1 VLEALE
7 DPLSPSPYSPTT
19 GATTSAA
26 SLLRGLERSII
37 NLSQELYTIG
47 RRYSDLV
54 TSLII
59 QRECVQCTTIAQLP
73 DDMLV
78 EIFKFVVK
86 DGSHHLGPLL
96 FVDKRFHSLIK
107 STPILWTDICINIG
121 NVLRGSHDISSG
133 YMAACFRNS
142 QAALFSVSIDMLD
155 IPRPAE
161 LASFLFDK
169 LRLQINSQDTKGQ
182 YKLTLD
188 AVAFAVTELNWDESD
203 PFYGKALDAVE
214 GIVSLIAGTRG
225 ARMRRWKS
233 LRVSLGSWIPA
244 DLDNIW
250 TLFCGASPNLK
261 DFDFYSV
268 STRSV
273 PNIGL
278 FELSTVRNLTISGAA
293 EPSLTK
299 LRLGLLTALSIEF
312 NSRFDLMDSLP
323 SCIALRELS
332 LSVGYQEGDLYQ
344 RDVCLPSLRKLILKG
359 YTEYLKATRLLTP
372 LLDHLA
378 LRYIASDS
386 IPKVQARYVEWDS
399 YDVVADLHDVEMLSF
414 LRSILDDVTGME

>member
-1 VLEALE
+1 
-7 DPLSPSPYSPTT
+7 
-19 GATTSAA
+19 
-26 SLLRGLERSII
+26 
-37 NLSQELYTIG
+37 
-47 RRYSDLV
+47 
-54 TSLII
+54 
-59 QRECVQCTTIAQLP
+59 
-73 DDMLV
+73 MLV

-107 STPILWTDICINIG
+107 STPTLWTDICINVG

-169 LRLQINSQDTKGQ
+169 LRLQINSQDTK
-182 YKLTLD
+182 
-188 AVAFAVTELNWDESD
+188 VTELNWDESD

-214 GIVSLIAGTRG
+214 GIVSLIT
-225 ARMRRWKS
+225 
-233 LRVSLGSWIPA
+233 GSWIPA
-244 DLDNIW
+244 NLDNIW
-250 TLFCGASPNLK
+250 TLFCGASPNMK

-268 STRSV
+268 PTRLV

-278 FELSTVRNLTISGAA
+278 FELSTVRNLTFSSAA

-312 NSRFDLMDSLP
+312 NSRFDLMDSLS
-323 SCIALRELS
+323 SCTALRELS
-332 LSVGYQEGDLYQ
+332 LSVGHQEGDPYQ
-344 RDVCLPSLRKLILKG
+344 RDVCLPSLRKLTLKG
-359 YTEYLKATRLLTP
+359 HTEYLKATRFLTP

-378 LRYIASDS
+378 LCYIASDS